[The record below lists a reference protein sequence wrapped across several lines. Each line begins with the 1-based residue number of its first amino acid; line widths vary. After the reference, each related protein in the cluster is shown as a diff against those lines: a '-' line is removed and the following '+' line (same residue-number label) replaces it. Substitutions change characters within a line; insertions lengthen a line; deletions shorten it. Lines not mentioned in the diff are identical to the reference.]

1 MVSQCQTI
9 KKLWAGHESAQTD
22 GQMDRQSDFYIPP
35 WTSFAGGITTVYFE
49 NTKDENYHILCKTI
63 SIYSSNHSLYNVN
76 QCDSYIHSNFN
87 HKIIDLKYKYTRTS
101 YQIPTGILI
110 KRNGSKHSSSKLT
123 VIHAQIQGF
132 EKIFHSSHILKST
145 LTQLVCK
152 LW

>member
-1 MVSQCQTI
+1 M
-9 KKLWAGHESAQTD
+9 
-22 GQMDRQSDFYIPP
+22 
-35 WTSFAGGITTVYFE
+35 FE

-123 VIHAQIQGF
+123 VIQVQIQGF

-145 LTQLVCK
+145 LTQLV
-152 LW
+152 L